1 MVTARWR
8 GWRLT
13 RNHLRWGSRAAR
25 KIAGWRVGRATRV
38 VASWQVGRTRP
49 SEQQL
54 PVADVDP
61 LAEFV
66 ADLFEVGYGA
76 EAEFLKER
84 HARVVGKGDAAHSA
98 VKIAAAQLDQD
109 RIEER

>member
-1 MVTARWR
+1 METRRAGRPR
-8 GWRLT
+8 GREFGRLAGA
-13 RNHLRWGSRAAR
+13 LEPSRASN
-25 KIAGWRVGRATRV
+25 V
-38 VASWQVGRTRP
+38 
-49 SEQQL
+49 

-84 HARVVGKGDAAHSA
+84 HARVVGQGDAAHGA
-98 VKIAAAQLDQD
+98 MKTAAAQLDED
-109 RIEER
+109 RIEQR